1 MRKNDTLRGSMSHY
15 CDVFFCI
22 IENEKMND
30 DVDLFLNF

>member
-15 CDVFFCI
+15 CDVFCI